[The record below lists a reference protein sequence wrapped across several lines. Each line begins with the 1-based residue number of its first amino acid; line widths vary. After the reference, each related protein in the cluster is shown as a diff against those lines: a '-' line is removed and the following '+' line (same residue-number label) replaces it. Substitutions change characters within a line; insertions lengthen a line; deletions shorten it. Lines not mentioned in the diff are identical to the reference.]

1 MKSFFIIILFII
13 LTFGCEER
21 KLAIIKKIDKLA
33 EGEQPDQVSSN
44 VTVIFADSAFT
55 KAVLHAKYARVYQKR
70 METYLDSGMKVDF
83 MSQKSANR
91 ISVLTADSAR
101 IDDRTKNMLAR
112 GHVLVISDSANIKL
126 ETTLLEWNNSTQK
139 IYSSEYVVI
148 TTDKEIIR
156 GYGFESDPNLANYK
170 INRVSGIQRVR

>member
-1 MKSFFIIILFII
+1 MKYKFIIIFLII
-13 LTFGCEER
+13 LANGCEER
-21 KLAIIKKIDKLA
+21 NQVVIKKIDMLA
-33 EGEQPDQVSSN
+33 AAEQPDQVSNN
-44 VTVIFADSAFT
+44 VTVIIADSAYT
-55 KAVLHAKYARVYQKR
+55 KAVLYTKHARVYQKR
-70 METYLDSGMKVDF
+70 LETYLDSGIKVDF

-91 ISVLTADSAR
+91 VSVLTADSAR

-126 ETTLLEWNNSTQK
+126 ETTLLEWNNRTQK
-139 IYSSEYVVI
+139 IYSSEYVII

>member
-1 MKSFFIIILFII
+1 MKYFFILIFLLI
-13 LTFGCEER
+13 LTNGCEER
-21 KLAIIKKIDKLA
+21 KLAVVKKIDKLA
-33 EGEQPDQVSSN
+33 AGEQPDQVSNN

-55 KAVLHAKYARVYQKR
+55 KAILYAKHARIYQKR
-70 METYLDSGMKVDF
+70 QETYLDNGMKVDF